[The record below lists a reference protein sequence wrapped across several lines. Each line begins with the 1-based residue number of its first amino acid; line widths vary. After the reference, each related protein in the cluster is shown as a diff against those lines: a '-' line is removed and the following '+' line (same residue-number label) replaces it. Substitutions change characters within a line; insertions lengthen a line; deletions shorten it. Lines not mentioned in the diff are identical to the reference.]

1 MDVLDKFFI
10 KYAYKFPK
18 GYPDLKD
25 KQDILLLESI
35 LEGMGVGVILERDD
49 YISTPGVEFIRG
61 EILKN
66 KEKLGFELSHI
77 KGKKLY
83 FKGIPSKGA
92 RNTRYDLLDSIENLF
107 PENEVVTIKKESPII
122 KIKVNDEVITFEV
135 KGAGSEFSTNT
146 AQKEGLV
153 IYFYNSDI
161 KDLFTS
167 ESLVKNWESLGDEKY
182 FRGLDGTDKKDVK
195 EFLSRYDKNIEGAS
209 KNKVALDA
217 LNDPLS
223 AAILIKGEY
232 GNEKDLITG
241 KGEFEDIRRDGAELS
256 GIDKDKWNP
265 GDVYLRLDGS
275 IISKEDAI
283 NSPST
288 LKPIVAF
295 NKNFVNK
302 WGLTTNIENNPAAF
316 VSISLKK
323 EKAAAG
329 KGKGYLK
336 GFDPQQMEGKLK
348 SITYNLTDEEK
359 EWDDKKFKEEIKKLR
374 DQIEGNIKGLDPNVK
389 YDPGDMPT
397 IRARLLSKYASLK
410 LLYFINLE
418 IAQGSGEGMSGVIGS
433 LASYAASLTG
443 VNPTYFKVT
452 GNSKGEAS
460 IKPFPAESN
469 AQLKPGTKLEIIDK
483 GSNGS
488 IQIDLTLE
496 VLDNAKNS
504 IRDEKFTMNIRS
516 NGTGQ
521 NTIELNPIK

>member
-1 MDVLDKFFI
+1 
-10 KYAYKFPK
+10 
-18 GYPDLKD
+18 
-25 KQDILLLESI
+25 
-35 LEGMGVGVILERDD
+35 
-49 YISTPGVEFIRG
+49 
-61 EILKN
+61 
-66 KEKLGFELSHI
+66 
-77 KGKKLY
+77 
-83 FKGIPSKGA
+83 
-92 RNTRYDLLDSIENLF
+92 
-107 PENEVVTIKKESPII
+107 
-122 KIKVNDEVITFEV
+122 
-135 KGAGSEFSTNT
+135 
-146 AQKEGLV
+146 
-153 IYFYNSDI
+153 
-161 KDLFTS
+161 
-167 ESLVKNWESLGDEKY
+167 
-182 FRGLDGTDKKDVK
+182 
-195 EFLSRYDKNIEGAS
+195 
-209 KNKVALDA
+209 
-217 LNDPLS
+217 
-223 AAILIKGEY
+223 
-232 GNEKDLITG
+232 
-241 KGEFEDIRRDGAELS
+241 
-256 GIDKDKWNP
+256 
-265 GDVYLRLDGS
+265 
-275 IISKEDAI
+275 
-283 NSPST
+283 
-288 LKPIVAF
+288 
-295 NKNFVNK
+295 
-302 WGLTTNIENNPAAF
+302 
-316 VSISLKK
+316 
-323 EKAAAG
+323 
-329 KGKGYLK
+329 
-336 GFDPQQMEGKLK
+336 MEGKLK

-521 NTIELNPIK
+521 NTIELTPSK